1 MKIAFFGPIC
11 SGKSTIGKYLKETC
25 DFKILSFANYVKKY
39 CNEIFDMK
47 YKDRSLLQDFA
58 NKCREINEDVWV
70 KLTEKDII
78 EAGGANMIIDD
89 LRFPNEHKMLKK
101 LGFIV
106 IKLDINRDLQYERII
121 STYPDTYSQHI
132 SRCNDL
138 SETFYNDLNYDY
150 ILKITKETEQ
160 NIQNDIKVLL
170 HTINNELFMVKQ
182 I

>member
-1 MKIAFFGPIC
+1 
-11 SGKSTIGKYLKETC
+11 
-25 DFKILSFANYVKKY
+25 
-39 CNEIFDMK
+39 
-47 YKDRSLLQDFA
+47 
-58 NKCREINEDVWV
+58 
-70 KLTEKDII
+70 
-78 EAGGANMIIDD
+78 MIIDD
-89 LRFPNEHKMLKK
+89 LRFPNEYKMLKK

-132 SRCNDL
+132 SRWDDL
-138 SETFYNDLNYDY
+138 SESFYNDLNYDY